1 MRAGSALAGEDRRDL
16 ARALDTTLAD
26 GDEVVDSKK
35 VRENLKG
42 LADKHAEELRKLWAK
57 YCEEN
62 DLQGSGHLPTW
73 KAEQELSELL
83 ERCCDESVLELLF
96 HELKSMSDDSKRKEK
111 FLEAILKLID
121 EGSGPTC
128 LSARTS
134 RKNGGWPERKPHIIR
149 LEADEGD
156 SHAKAKGLIK
166 ELCDDI
172 RHTKGSRFFGPV
184 YSAKDLGVVAL
195 GLIHEELPVD
205 FATEGTLTEGG
216 ECDVEP
222 TERPK

>member
-1 MRAGSALAGEDRRDL
+1 MRAGGALAGEDRRDL

-26 GDEVVDSKK
+26 GDEVVDSKA
-35 VRENLKG
+35 VRQDLKG
-42 LADKHAEELRKLWAK
+42 LADKHVDELRKLWAR

-73 KAEQELSELL
+73 KAEQELNERLEL
-83 ERCCDESVLELLF
+83 CCDESVLELLF

-111 FLEAILKLID
+111 FLKAILKRID

-134 RKNGGWPERKPHIIR
+134 RKSGGWPIRKPHIIW
-149 LEADEGD
+149 LEADEG
-156 SHAKAKGLIK
+156 SYRAAKVQIQELRDAIVERKGR
-166 ELCDDI
+166 E
-172 RHTKGSRFFGPV
+172 FFGSDSSV
-184 YSAKDLGVVAL
+184 KDLGVVAL

-216 ECDVEP
+216 ECDVVP
-222 TERPK
+222 TEQPK